1 MQVELL
7 IDAVQ
12 TARGQLTLS
21 IPELDSEQTFQTHFN
36 PGKTKS
42 NFTILINTVLEMT
55 PVSLLCVI
63 SITRPRSCFI
73 FFFIQASQVKLW
85 WPNGHGEQPYYR
97 LTIRGFQDEFLIFS
111 TESKVRVCCLSA
123 HAVSSFFIYGF

>member
-1 MQVELL
+1 MQIELL

-73 FFFIQASQVKLW
+73 FFLHSGQS
-85 WPNGHGEQPYYR
+85 GETMVAKWTWRTTVLPSHYQR
-97 LTIRGFQDEFLIFS
+97 ISG
-111 TESKVRVCCLSA
+111 
-123 HAVSSFFIYGF
+123 